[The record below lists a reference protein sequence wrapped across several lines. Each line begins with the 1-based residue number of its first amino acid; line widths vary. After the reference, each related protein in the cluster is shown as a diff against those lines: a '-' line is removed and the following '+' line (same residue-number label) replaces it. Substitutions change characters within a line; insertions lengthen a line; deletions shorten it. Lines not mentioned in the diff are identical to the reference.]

1 MNDTFRPL
9 TVYPPAAIGALRMLS
24 LRIAGLEQ
32 QASEA
37 RTQNA
42 RCANLAAHPATRRF
56 LDQLEFLH
64 ASHARALR
72 HHATALTAE
81 RALVNIGDTCNPS
94 GQSATVAS
102 PGDPEE
108 ILISTYS
115 QLNELAAHYTR
126 LQTLAL
132 AFEHRST
139 ASLSLHHLMEIT
151 PKIMECSQAIP
162 LLTADLAVRRFGHIS
177 PGCAET
183 ALETTQAAWRNETQF
198 PATT

>member
-1 MNDTFRPL
+1 MDSFRPL
-9 TVYPPAAIGALRMLS
+9 TPYPPAAIGTLRTLS

-42 RCANLAAHPATRRF
+42 KHANLAAHPATRRF
-56 LDQLEFLH
+56 LDELEFLH

-72 HHATALTAE
+72 MHATALTDE
-81 RALVNIGDTCNPS
+81 CALATAPGSRNPFD
-94 GQSATVAS
+94 QSAPAAPTS
-102 PGDPEE
+102 DPEE

-139 ASLSLHHLMEIT
+139 ANLSLNHLKEIT

-162 LLTADLAVRRFGHIS
+162 LLTADLAVRRFGHVS
-177 PGCAET
+177 PGCGET
-183 ALETTQAAWRNETQF
+183 ALETTQAAWKNETQF